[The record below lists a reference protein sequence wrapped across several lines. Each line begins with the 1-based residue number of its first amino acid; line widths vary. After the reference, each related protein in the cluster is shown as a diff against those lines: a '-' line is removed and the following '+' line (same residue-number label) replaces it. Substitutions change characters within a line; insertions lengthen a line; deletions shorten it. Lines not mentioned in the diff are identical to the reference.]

1 VIDEMRLS
9 TQDKPFFPT
18 VLEEKFKTVL
28 SMGFEGFEID
38 GKLLVGRFDEVKK
51 AAAATGLPVVTACGG
66 YRGWIG
72 DFDEEKRQQAI
83 ADIGEILRH
92 LSDLSGKGIVVP
104 AAWGMFSKRLPP
116 MVPPR
121 SEEEDREILLHAL
134 DRLNRVAEQTGT
146 YVYLE
151 PLNRY
156 EDYMINT
163 LSDAV
168 SLIQEGQFSH
178 VRVTADFYHMNIE
191 ERSIPASIRDF
202 KDYIGHV
209 HLADSH
215 RYQPGDGHLDFASG
229 FQALRDIGYN
239 GFMAFECRVLG
250 QPEDHLYRQS
260 VQYMKSCLE
269 NVR

>member
-1 VIDEMRLS
+1 MRLS
-9 TQDKPFFPT
+9 TQDKPFFPA
-18 VLEEKFKTVL
+18 VLEEKFTTV
-28 SMGFEGFEID
+28 SAMGFEAFEID
-38 GKLLVGRFDEVKK
+38 GKLLVDQFNQVKK
-51 AAAATGLPVVTACGG
+51 AAASTGLPVVTACGG
-66 YRGWIG
+66 YEGWIG
-72 DFDEEKRQQAI
+72 DFDEMKRQTAI
-83 ADIGEILRH
+83 ADIGEILRR

-121 SEEEDREILLHAL
+121 SEEEDRKVLLDSL

-168 SLIQEGQFSH
+168 SLIREGQFSR
-178 VRVTADFYHMNIE
+178 VQVTADFYHMNIE
-191 ERSIPASIRDF
+191 ERSIAGSIRKA

-215 RYQPGDGHLDFASG
+215 RFQPGDGHLDFASG
-229 FQALRDIGYN
+229 FQVLEEIGYD
-239 GFMAFECRVLG
+239 GLMAFECRVLG
-250 QPEDHLYRQS
+250 QPEDQLYRKS
-260 VQYMKSCLE
+260 VHYIKSCMAK
-269 NVR
+269 V